1 MDKPNSRTT
10 RGSTTGCRVGSG
22 RRREWPPRAVPATGA
37 RPATGGVRGAI
48 STGVYGWPMDDGAR
62 VALSTVRGTPTSV
75 AEVRFVLFD
84 AAAYAVFERA
94 LGEAPPG

>member
-1 MDKPNSRTT
+1 
-10 RGSTTGCRVGSG
+10 
-22 RRREWPPRAVPATGA
+22 
-37 RPATGGVRGAI
+37 
-48 STGVYGWPMDDGAR
+48 MDDGAR

-75 AEVRFVLFD
+75 VEVRFVLFD